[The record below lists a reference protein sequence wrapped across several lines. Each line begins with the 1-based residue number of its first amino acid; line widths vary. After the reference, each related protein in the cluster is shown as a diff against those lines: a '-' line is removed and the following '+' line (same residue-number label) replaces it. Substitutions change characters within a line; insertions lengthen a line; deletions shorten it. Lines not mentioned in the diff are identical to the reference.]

1 MPDRD
6 EVLATLARAGKRAL
20 IHMIQAAIEGVK
32 AVEAVID
39 ELGKMGDNENREQPA
54 NGTEWIEIE

>member
-1 MPDRD
+1 MRDRD
-6 EVLATLARAGKRAL
+6 EVFATLGRAGRRAL

-39 ELGKMGDNENREQPA
+39 ELGKMGDNESGKQPA
-54 NGTEWIEIE
+54 NGTERIEVE